1 MMMNKGFAPII
12 ILIITALVAAGVITT
27 YSIVSQKATTPL
39 PTPQEIVT
47 EPPLVYPEV
56 SLSPSPKLIATKTPS
71 PKPVTL
77 KTATPKP
84 TIVSTP
90 IPTQACNYNLNDA
103 TGAIQFIFNPTKGS
117 TLYWSTVAEIKAQ
130 NGCKVLD
137 GRSTD
142 IIQRFKSSGSNSLS
156 IPSIP
161 SGTYEVRYSYH
172 DSWSSSQSVSVTS
185 GQQVSVNYS
194 VNNSTDP

>member
-1 MMMNKGFAPII
+1 VKQKGFAPII
-12 ILIITALVAAGVITT
+12 ILIITALIAAGVITT
-27 YSIVSQKATTPL
+27 YSIASQKTTTSL
-39 PTPQEIVT
+39 PTSQEIAKET
-47 EPPLVYPEV
+47 PFIYSEA
-56 SLSPSPKLIATKTPS
+56 SPSPTPKPIATKTPT
-71 PKPVTL
+71 PKPVTI

-84 TIVSTP
+84 ITISTP
-90 IPTQACNYNLNDA
+90 TPTQACNYNLNDA
-103 TGAIQFIFNPTKGS
+103 TGAIQFVFNPTKGS

-142 IIQRFKSSGSNSLS
+142 VIQRFKSSGSNSLG

-161 SGTYEVRYSYH
+161 PGTYEVRYSYH

-185 GQQVSVNYS
+185 GQQTSVTYS
-194 VNNSTDP
+194 VDNSTDP